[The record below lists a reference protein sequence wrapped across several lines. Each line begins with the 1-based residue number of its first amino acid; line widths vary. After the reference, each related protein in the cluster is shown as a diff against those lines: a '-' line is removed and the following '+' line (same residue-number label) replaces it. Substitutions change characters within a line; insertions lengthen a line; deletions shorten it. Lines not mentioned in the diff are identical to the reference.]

1 MLLTIRSVQF
11 LSLPVSLTSGEYPL
25 LTSATQDLTS
35 YVLAEYTMN
44 YPVDLQLTLIAP
56 DFALWETCN
65 MVRIND
71 VIGSMYWVVGAEMV
85 TSNQKAIRFA
95 LSYCGPS
102 SLIHKNDTAVGLFSR
117 LPENKCPWLQRQAI
131 TSALEHT
138 RTVALPH
145 IADHGEYS
153 VFWLQVTGLKSDG
166 TYRRLGYFVCANE
179 DGDITKRIAC
189 KYLSSSLLDGEYP
202 SMNEII
208 TDPQGYTGFTA
219 SQIIDI
225 SISCRCPWKVYN
237 SDSVYMLAANLES
250 GYVTPTEIMSGSGSV
265 YAYNLD
271 GMFSVEGAEPL
282 TYSASVKISLSTL
295 ERASGTITI
304 RDENAASI
312 GTIPTAYGD
321 SITASISVISDW
333 TGIITYVTYG
343 GYRVAIPEGHIPW
356 SGTAWSEYRAYS
368 LAYDRGAMQASINF
382 SNERVSTQLAQAAAS
397 TIQSAAMG
405 AIGGNVAGAATGAIS
420 GATSFAISAWATMKE
435 SDISTREAQMTQTL
449 AERRVAGQP
458 ATPYNA
464 GYGMLYCQQCLISP
478 ASIWIEMPANLTAS
492 IDDDYTACFG
502 YPAEGLRSV
511 TFGEG
516 YYKGMLY
523 ATSKLKGP
531 RFDKLNQTLQNGFRF
546 KEV

>member
-1 MLLTIRSVQF
+1 MTIRTVQF

-25 LTSATQDLTS
+25 LTSATQDLSS
-35 YVLAEYTMN
+35 YVLKEYTMN
-44 YPVDLQLTLIAP
+44 LPEDLQLSVTAP

-65 MVRIND
+65 MVRIAD
-71 VIGSMYWVVGAEMV
+71 VEGRLYWVVGAEMV
-85 TSNQKAIRFA
+85 TNNQKAVRFA
-95 LSYCGPS
+95 LTYCGPS
-102 SLIHKNDTAVGLFSR
+102 SLIHKGDTIVGLFSR
-117 LPENKCPWLQRQAI
+117 LPSNKCPWLQRQAV

-138 RTVALPH
+138 RTVTLPH
-145 IADHGEYS
+145 IADYGEYS
-153 VFWLQVTGLKSDG
+153 VFWLQVTGLKTDG
-166 TYRRLGYFVCANE
+166 SYKRVGYFVCANE
-179 DGDITKRIAC
+179 DGDMSVRLTC
-189 KYLSSSLLDGEYP
+189 KYLTTSLLDGEYP
-202 SMNEII
+202 SMKEII
-208 TDPQGYTGFTA
+208 TDPKTYTGFTA

-225 SISCRCPWKVYN
+225 SISCRNPWVTYN
-237 SDSVYMLAANLES
+237 SNSDYMLKGSTAD
-250 GYVTPTEIMSGSGSV
+250 YITPTENFGGSV
-265 YAYNLD
+265 YGYDLD
-271 GMFSVEGAEPL
+271 QMFIVDGFEPMPY
-282 TYSASVKISLSTL
+282 TASVKLSLSDL

-304 RDENAASI
+304 RDENTASI
-312 GTIPTAYGD
+312 GTIPTAYGS
-321 SITASISVISDW
+321 SITATISIISDW
-333 TGIITYVTYG
+333 TGITTYVTYG
-343 GYRVAIPEGHIPW
+343 GYQVAIPEGHIPW

-368 LAYDRGAMQASINF
+368 LAYDRGTMQASINF
-382 SNERVSTQLAQAAAS
+382 SNERVSTQLAQSAAS

-464 GYGMLYCQQCLISP
+464 GYGLLYCQQCQRSP
-478 ASIWIEMPANLTAS
+478 ASIWVEMPANLTDT
-492 IDDDYTACFG
+492 IDADYTACFG